1 MLNTEHGNGLSQAAG
16 LLFQRGSGS
25 GGFFHKRGVLL
36 RHTIHL
42 GNGQTNLINTAA
54 LFIRSRGDFTHDI
67 GHAGYRIDDL
77 IHGFTG
83 AFNQR

>member
-1 MLNTEHGNGLSQAAG
+1 MLNTEHGNGLSKAAS
-16 LLFQRGSGS
+16 LLFQRRSGG
-25 GGFFHKRGVLL
+25 GGFFHQRGVLL
-36 RHTIHL
+36 RHAIHL
-42 GNGQTNLINTAA
+42 GNGQTHLVNTAA

-83 AFNQR
+83 AFYQG